1 MPIPNYDNEE
11 LRIMRYNMMEPCH
24 ISSQFGLFGQPEF
37 LVSAHHRQC
46 GTTCLYVPRCVP
58 KNLSPVQKMHS
69 SVPKKHSAYQ
79 KHVPKTLRVPTF
91 MYTDYIRCTE
101 TCTRILWIENIFSVH
116 HRSGTTRKWD
126 MTRDYPNI
134 SFLKKDFSTVKIIQR
149 CSFPCDRVF

>member
-58 KNLSPVQKMHS
+58 KTCLPYKKYTHLYQKSTPRTKNMYQ
-69 SVPKKHSAYQ
+69 KHSAYQ
-79 KHVPKTLRVPTF
+79 LLRTQITSDVQRYVPEFCGLKIFFL
-91 MYTDYIRCTE
+91 YITDQVQ
-101 TCTRILWIENIFSVH
+101 LENGI
-116 HRSGTTRKWD
+116 
-126 MTRDYPNI
+126 
-134 SFLKKDFSTVKIIQR
+134 
-149 CSFPCDRVF
+149 